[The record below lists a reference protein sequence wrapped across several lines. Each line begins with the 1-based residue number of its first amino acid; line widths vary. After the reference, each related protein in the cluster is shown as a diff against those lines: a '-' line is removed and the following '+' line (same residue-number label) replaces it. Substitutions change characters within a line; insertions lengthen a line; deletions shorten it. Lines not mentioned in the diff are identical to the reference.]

1 MTESVTQSAA
11 QSAAVDFEQGL
22 ERYKAG
28 ESPESLIPFFKEICE
43 RSPKN
48 SVAWACLAWLYLLT
62 DKAELALKAAQ
73 KSVKL
78 EKASPQGRI
87 NLVLAMLE
95 TGKTGVR
102 EHIEVA
108 QKVMSLSA
116 ELRQD
121 IVENIEDGFA
131 KKPNWKSLERVQKW
145 LDM

>member
-1 MTESVTQSAA
+1 MTESVTQSA
-11 QSAAVDFEQGL
+11 SLDFEQGL
-22 ERYKAG
+22 ERYKQG
-28 ESPESLIPFFKEICE
+28 ESPELLIPLFKSICE
-43 RSPKN
+43 RTPKN

-62 DKAELALKAAQ
+62 DKPEAALKAAQ

-131 KKPNWKSLERVQKW
+131 KKPNWKSLERVKQW